1 MIKIEN
7 LNKSFGDNHVLKDIS
22 LTVNDQETLAIIG
35 PSGGGKSTLLRCLD
49 LLEVPESG
57 KVTIDEYSY
66 DAKHLSKDKFLEI
79 RRATAMVF
87 QNYNLFANKKV
98 IDNIALP
105 LIVTQKKS
113 KEEAYQIAEELLERV
128 DLSERKDYYPH
139 ELSGGQQQRVGIAR
153 ALALHP
159 HVILFDEPT
168 SALDPELVQGV
179 LDVIK
184 DVAKE
189 NITTII
195 VTHEMAFARDV
206 ADRAV
211 FMDEG
216 HIVEEGKAY
225 DLITNP
231 QKDRTK
237 QFLSR
242 FLNA

>member
-1 MIKIEN
+1 MIKVEN

-22 LTVNDQETLAIIG
+22 LEVKDQETLAIIG
-35 PSGGGKSTLLRCLD
+35 PSGSGKSTFLRCLD

-57 KVTIDEYSY
+57 KVTIDDHFY
-66 DAKHLSKDKFLEI
+66 DAEHLTKDKFLEI

-113 KEEAYQIAEELLERV
+113 KEEAYATAEELLERV
-128 DLSERKDYYPH
+128 DLTQRKDYYPY

-159 HVILFDEPT
+159 NVILFDEPT

-184 DVAKE
+184 GVASQ

-206 ADRAV
+206 ADRV
-211 FMDEG
+211 IFMDGG

-225 DLITNP
+225 DVITHP

-242 FLNA
+242 FLSA